1 MVLLVLRHVER
12 VLWLHHNWDELAGL
26 LARLWSIE
34 LDVGFEELAGVAV
47 VGYADVHVDP
57 WLVLL
62 GVCLQECLV
71 VVVEVVLG
79 EEPMQVLLV
88 YFLIDADGV
97 ALQHVVAMGVGLRNT
112 GYGIALAHIVP
123 AICGLALMLVLG
135 DGHNFVDDDGWV
147 VVELFYFVE

>member
-1 MVLLVLRHVER
+1 M
-12 VLWLHHNWDELAGL
+12 
-26 LARLWSIE
+26 
-34 LDVGFEELAGVAV
+34 
-47 VGYADVHVDP
+47 
-57 WLVLL
+57 
-62 GVCLQECLV
+62 
-71 VVVEVVLG
+71 VVEVVLG

-135 DGHNFVDDDGWV
+135 DGHNFVDDDG
-147 VVELFYFVE
+147 